1 MKYFE
6 VQFHFSAPDGMLQD
20 VKDVVAA
27 MAGEAGFETFE
38 DTDDGLTGYVQ
49 RELFDETAL
58 NNALEQLPFGEEMG
72 VSVDYHI
79 SEAPDRDWNEQWE
92 QEGFDPI
99 LVGTHLI
106 IYDGRHL
113 PSTLNPQPS
122 VSQPSTL
129 NSQHSTLNP
138 QHSTLNTQP
147 STLNTQPSTLNSQP
161 LTIQIEARQAF
172 GTGNHATTRMMCQ
185 ALMDLGLEGKTI
197 LDCGTGTGILSIVA
211 LKCGAECAVG
221 YDIDEWSVENARHNA
236 ALNGVEQQFTSVF
249 GNATVIR
256 QLQRKFDVVAANI
269 NRNILL
275 TDMPLMRQALP
286 QYRGTLLLSGFY
298 REDVPQLIAKARS
311 LGLHLEDE
319 KGEDGWSLL
328 QFRVK

>member
-113 PSTLNPQPS
+113 PSTLN
-122 VSQPSTL
+122 
-129 NSQHSTLNP
+129 
-138 QHSTLNTQP
+138 
-147 STLNTQPSTLNSQP
+147 SQP

-236 ALNGVEQQFTSVF
+236 ALNGVEQQFTSVY

-319 KGEDGWSLL
+319 KGEDGWAML

>member
-6 VQFHFSAPDGMLQD
+6 VQFHISAPDGMLQD

-58 NNALEQLPFGEEMG
+58 SNALEQLPFGEEMG

-113 PSTLNPQPS
+113 PSTLNPQHS
-122 VSQPSTL
+122 ALSLSTL
-129 NSQHSTLNP
+129 NTQHSTLNP
-138 QHSTLNTQP
+138 
-147 STLNTQPSTLNSQP
+147 QP

-275 TDMPLMRQALP
+275 ADMPLMRQALP

-298 REDVPQLIAKARS
+298 REDVPQLIAKAHS

-319 KGEDGWSLL
+319 KGEDGWSML